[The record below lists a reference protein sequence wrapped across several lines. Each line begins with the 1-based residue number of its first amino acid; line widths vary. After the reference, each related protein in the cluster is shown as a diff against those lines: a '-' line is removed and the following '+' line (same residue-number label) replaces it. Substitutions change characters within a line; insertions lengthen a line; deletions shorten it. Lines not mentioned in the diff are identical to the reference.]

1 MRKEGN
7 IIKQLTKDPYKV
19 YLNMA
24 FLSQLFFT
32 LIVTVNLLYQV
43 YTVNLDPLQLVLVG
57 TVLELTVF
65 LFEIPTG
72 VVSDLKSRKLSIV
85 IGYVLI
91 GVGFLIEGLFPY
103 FSAIL
108 VAQVVWGIGYTFT
121 SGARQ
126 AWIADEIG
134 EERASEAFVRGA
146 KIENMAQV
154 IAIPLSIAIGYFMVR
169 LPIIIGGV
177 CTVGL
182 AIYLMKNMTEEN
194 FKPLKREKHLTAWG
208 SMKESLE
215 QLVIQIK
222 VSAVMRVLFLI
233 ALFVGLLHCIFY
245 SEGFDRLWLSHLS
258 EVVNLSS
265 VTPEKLVI
273 LTGGIQFVVVLVSFA
288 ALHVV
293 NRSSVYQ
300 KLTQIYLALFM
311 ASVLIILS
319 LIGFATSTSVIALL
333 GFFVVIQ
340 VTRTIMYP
348 LEDIWLNKIIPDS
361 STRATFFSVKGQAD
375 AIGQIGGAP
384 IIGVVATRYT
394 IKTALIVSAILL
406 TPVLFL
412 YRILLKRKQE

>member
-1 MRKEGN
+1 MRREGI
-7 IIKQLTKDPYKV
+7 IIKQLSKDPYTV

-43 YTVNLDPLQLVLVG
+43 YTVKLDPLQLVLVG

-85 IGYVLI
+85 IGYILI

-103 FSAIL
+103 FSAVI

-146 KIENMAQV
+146 KMENLSQV
-154 IAIPLSIAIGYFMVR
+154 IAIPLSIAIGYMMIR
-169 LPIIIGGV
+169 LPIIIGGL

-182 AIYLMKNMTEEN
+182 AVYLMVAMREEN
-194 FKPLKREKHLTAWG
+194 FKPLKRETQLTGWG
-208 SMKESLE
+208 SMKENLQ
-215 QLVIQIK
+215 QLIVQFK
-222 VSAVMRVLFLI
+222 VSVVMRTLILI
-233 ALFVGLLHCIFY
+233 ALFVGFY
-245 SEGFDRLWLSHLS
+245 SEGFDRLWVSHLL

-265 VTPEKLVI
+265 LTQEKLVI
-273 LTGGIQFVVVLVSFA
+273 LTGGIQFVVVLVSFT

-293 NRSSVYQ
+293 NRSTIHQ
-300 KLTQIYLALFM
+300 NLNQIYLVLFM
-311 ASVLIILS
+311 ASLVIILS
-319 LIGFATSTSVIALL
+319 LIGFATSTSVLVLL
-333 GFFVVIQ
+333 GFFIMIQ

-384 IIGVVATRYT
+384 LIGLVATRYT

>member
-1 MRKEGN
+1 MSREGI
-7 IIKQLTKDPYKV
+7 IIKQLSKDPYKV
-19 YLNMA
+19 YLNTA

-43 YTVNLDPLQLVLVG
+43 YTVKLDPLQLVLVG

-103 FSAIL
+103 FSAVL
-108 VAQVVWGIGYTFT
+108 LAQIVWGIGYTFT

-215 QLVIQIK
+215 QLVIQVK
-222 VSAVMRVLFLI
+222 VSAVMRILFLI
-233 ALFVGLLHCIFY
+233 ALFVGFY

-265 VTPEKLVI
+265 VTPKKLVI

-288 ALHVV
+288 ALHVI

-300 KLTQIYLALFM
+300 KLTQIYLVLFM

-333 GFFVVIQ
+333 GFFVIIQ

>member
-1 MRKEGN
+1 MSREGI
-7 IIKQLTKDPYKV
+7 IIKQLSKDPYKV
-19 YLNMA
+19 YLNTA

-43 YTVNLDPLQLVLVG
+43 YTVKLDPLQLVLVG

-103 FSAIL
+103 FSAVL
-108 VAQVVWGIGYTFT
+108 LAQIVWGIGYTFT

-215 QLVIQIK
+215 QLVIQVK
-222 VSAVMRVLFLI
+222 VSAVMRILFLI
-233 ALFVGLLHCIFY
+233 ALFVGFY

>member
-1 MRKEGN
+1 MSREGI

-19 YLNMA
+19 YLNTA

-43 YTVNLDPLQLVLVG
+43 YTVKLDPLQLVLVG

-108 VAQVVWGIGYTFT
+108 LAQIVWGIGYTFT

-146 KIENMAQV
+146 KIENLAQV

-169 LPIIIGGV
+169 LPIIIGGI

-194 FKPLKREKHLTAWG
+194 FKPLKREKLLTAWG
-208 SMKESLE
+208 SMKKSLK
-215 QLVIQIK
+215 QLIVQVK
-222 VSAVMRVLFLI
+222 VSVVMRILFLI
-233 ALFVGLLHCIFY
+233 ALFVGFY

-258 EVVNLSS
+258 EVVNWSS

-293 NRSSVYQ
+293 NSSSVYQ
-300 KLTQIYLALFM
+300 KLTQIYLVLFM
-311 ASVLIILS
+311 ASLLIILS

-333 GFFVVIQ
+333 GFFVIIQ

-384 IIGVVATRYT
+384 IIGMVATRYT

-412 YRILLKRKQE
+412 YQIMLKRKQE

>member
-1 MRKEGN
+1 MSREGI
-7 IIKQLTKDPYKV
+7 IIKQLSKDPYKV
-19 YLNMA
+19 YLNTA

-43 YTVNLDPLQLVLVG
+43 YTVKLDPLQLVLVG

-103 FSAIL
+103 FLAVL
-108 VAQVVWGIGYTFT
+108 LAQIVWGIGYTFT

-182 AIYLMKNMTEEN
+182 AIYLMMNMTEEN
-194 FKPLKREKHLTAWG
+194 FKPQNRERSLTAWG
-208 SMKESLE
+208 SMKENLK
-215 QLVIQIK
+215 QLITQVK
-222 VSAVMRVLFLI
+222 VSAVMRILFLI
-233 ALFVGLLHCIFY
+233 ALFVGFY

-333 GFFVVIQ
+333 GFFVIIQ

-412 YRILLKRKQE
+412 YRIMLKRKQE